1 MNLTLRK
8 ANAVQAGINDAIK
21 SIKIEAT
28 LELNEFQDV
37 QTALVKANET
47 LFANDSR
54 RQRLLLALYN
64 IRGLVGTANAQSGID
79 LKLATAAFIEKRMA
93 QLDELA
99 KLSAVTDL
107 AVINGK
113 LDKIRNDKGESS
125 RRSLYGHSDTVIN
138 GKLDKIKND
147 KGESSRRSLYG
158 YNDTVSTTVVSQEQI
173 DQVKAEIQNLKKQ
186 KQKLNDEI
194 LELNIKTEIPLSD
207 EVVAT
212 LTEEGL
218 I

>member
-1 MNLTLRK
+1 MFT
-8 ANAVQAGINDAIK
+8 
-21 SIKIEAT
+21 
-28 LELNEFQDV
+28 
-37 QTALVKANET
+37 
-47 LFANDSR
+47 NDSR

-79 LKLATAAFIEKRMA
+79 LKLATAAFIEKRIA

-107 AVINGK
+107 AVI
-113 LDKIRNDKGESS
+113 
-125 RRSLYGHSDTVIN
+125 T
-138 GKLDKIKND
+138 GKLDKIKNH
-147 KGESSRRSLYG
+147 ENENSRRSIYG
-158 YNDTVSTTVVSQEQI
+158 YVDTVSTTVISQEQI
-173 DQVKAEIQNLKKQ
+173 DQIKVEIKNLKKQ
-186 KQKLNDEI
+186 KQKLNDEV

-207 EVVAT
+207 DVVTT

>member
-79 LKLATAAFIEKRMA
+79 MKLATAAFIEKRMG
-93 QLDELA
+93 QLDELS
-99 KLSAVTDL
+99 KLTPVTDL

-113 LDKIRNDKGESS
+113 LEKIRNDKGENT
-125 RRSLYGHSDTVIN
+125 RRSLYGHS
-138 GKLDKIKND
+138 
-147 KGESSRRSLYG
+147 
-158 YNDTVSTTVVSQEQI
+158 DTVSTTVVSQEQI
-173 DQVKAEIQNLKKQ
+173 DQVKAEIKNLKKQ

-194 LELNIKTEIPLSD
+194 IELNIKTEIPLSD

>member
-64 IRGLVGTANAQSGID
+64 IRGLVGSANAQSGID
-79 LKLATAAFIEKRMA
+79 LKLATAAFLDKRVA

-99 KLSAVTDL
+99 KLAVVTDI

-113 LDKIRNDKGESS
+113 LDKIRNDKGEGRVS
-125 RRSLYGHSDTVIN
+125 RI
-138 GKLDKIKND
+138 
-147 KGESSRRSLYG
+147 YG
-158 YNDTVSTTVVSQEQI
+158 YSDTVSTTVVSQEQI

-186 KQKLNDEI
+186 KQKINDEV
-194 LELNIKTEIPLSD
+194 LELNIRTEIPLSD
-207 EVVAT
+207 DVVKT
-212 LTEEGL
+212 LTDEGL

>member
-64 IRGLVGTANAQSGID
+64 IRGLVGTANAQSGVD
-79 LKLATAAFIEKRMA
+79 MKLATAAFIDKRIG
-93 QLDELA
+93 QLEELS
-99 KLSAVTDL
+99 KLTAVTDI

-113 LDKIRNDKGESS
+113 LEKIRNDKGEGT
-125 RRSLYGHSDTVIN
+125 RRSI
-138 GKLDKIKND
+138 
-147 KGESSRRSLYG
+147 YG
-158 YNDTVSTTVVSQEQI
+158 YGDTVSTTVVSQEQI
-173 DQVKAEIQNLKKQ
+173 DQVKTEIKNLKKQ

-194 LELNIKTEIPLSD
+194 LELNIKTEIPLSED
-207 EVVAT
+207 VVKT
-212 LTEEGL
+212 LQEEGL
-218 I
+218 V

>member
-1 MNLTLRK
+1 MQISLRK

-21 SIKIEAT
+21 GIKIET
-28 LELNEFQDV
+28 SLDLNEFQDV
-37 QTALVKANET
+37 VAELQKANDA
-47 LFANDSR
+47 LFTNDSR

-79 LKLATAAFIEKRMA
+79 LKLATAAFIEKRIA

-99 KLSAVTDL
+99 KLTPVTDL
-107 AVINGK
+107 AVI
-113 LDKIRNDKGESS
+113 
-125 RRSLYGHSDTVIN
+125 T
-138 GKLDKIKND
+138 GKLDKIKNH
-147 KGESSRRSLYG
+147 ENENSRRSIYG
-158 YNDTVSTTVVSQEQI
+158 YVDTVSTTVVSQEQI
-173 DQVKAEIQNLKKQ
+173 DQVKAEIKNLKKQ
-186 KQKLNDEI
+186 KQKLNDEV

-207 EVVAT
+207 DVVTT

>member
-37 QTALVKANET
+37 ATELTKANET
-47 LFANDSR
+47 LFKNDSR

-64 IRGLVGTANAQSGID
+64 IRGLVGAANAQSGID
-79 LKLATAAFIEKRMA
+79 LKLASAAFIDKRIA

-113 LDKIRNDKGESS
+113 LEKIRNDKSETARS
-125 RRSLYGHSDTVIN
+125 RI
-138 GKLDKIKND
+138 
-147 KGESSRRSLYG
+147 YG

-173 DQVKAEIQNLKKQ
+173 DQVKTEIQNLKKQ
-186 KQKLNDEI
+186 KQKLNDEV
-194 LELNIKTEIPLSD
+194 LELNIKTEIPLSED
-207 EVVAT
+207 VVAV
-212 LTEEGL
+212 LQAEGL